1 MKIKFGILFLI
12 FATVTLNAQDVD
24 ILEPPMPKV
33 DNNFKDYKSQ
43 LSHINIPITI
53 SIKDVET
60 MINKQYDG
68 VIYEDMDFDNNKND
82 DLKVKVTK
90 RSKIIAGTMDNQV
103 KVIIPLHI
111 WASKQVRQ
119 SVFGKEFKQAA
130 DTEFEVTI
138 VYYID
143 MEIKSNWELESV
155 TTGNFKWDKKPVVSV
170 GGLIDIP
177 LESQI
182 EAPLREQVDAIAK
195 DIDKAIKDALD
206 LKAIG
211 TEAWSMAQEPM
222 LMDSMTNAWLYI
234 NPKTV
239 YATPLVLKS
248 GRATFDLG
256 ISTYVSNT
264 FGEAK
269 KEVTTSALPPLK
281 IVKSV
286 PDNFSVVLSAI
297 AGYDEIKTILN
308 TQFTNQTYTYEDQTI
323 TITEMDFVGS
333 ADKVII
339 KVGVDGQIK
348 KGILKKRVRGALFL
362 EGIPYYDSTDM
373 AIKIRDLEYTLD
385 TKDVLLKAAKW
396 LSDKKIKDLMADN
409 LVFPIGDQIEE
420 AKKMIEKE
428 LKSVAVNEYATVSGS
443 LNSLR
448 PEGIYLTEKAIHVV
462 ILADG
467 KVRMRVGGF

>member
-1 MKIKFGILFLI
+1 MKIKIGILFLVFSTI
-12 FATVTLNAQDVD
+12 MANGQDVD
-24 ILEPPMPKV
+24 SLEVKMPTIN
-33 DNNFKDYKSQ
+33 DNFMDYKAQ

-60 MINKQYDG
+60 MINKEYNG

-82 DLKVKVTK
+82 DLKIKVTK
-90 RSKIIAGTMDNQV
+90 RSKIIAGTMDEQV

-119 SVFGKEFKQAA
+119 TVLGKEFKQAA

-143 MEIKSNWELESV
+143 LKIKSNWELEST
-155 TTGNFKWDKKPVVSV
+155 TTGKFKWDKKPYVSV
-170 GGLIDIP
+170 AGVSIP

-182 EAPLREQVDAIAK
+182 EAPLKEQVDAIAK
-195 DIDKAIKDALD
+195 DIDKAIKDAID

-211 TEAWSMAQEPM
+211 NEAWSMAQEPM
-222 LMDSMTNAWLYI
+222 LMDATTNAWLYI
-234 NPKTV
+234 NPTAV
-239 YATPLVLKS
+239 FVTPLKLKS
-248 GRATFDLG
+248 SQATFDLG
-256 ISTYVSNT
+256 ISTYVTNT
-264 FGEAK
+264 IGTDK
-269 KEVTTSALPPLK
+269 KEVKQSKLPNLK
-281 IVKSV
+281 IVTAI
-286 PDNFSVVLSAI
+286 PNNFEVALSAI

-308 TQFTNQTYTYEDQTI
+308 TQFANQTYTYEDQTI
-323 TITEMDFVGS
+323 TITEMDFIGS

-339 KVGVDGQIK
+339 KVGIDGQVK
-348 KGILKKRVRGALFL
+348 KGILKKGVRGALFL

-373 AIKIRDLEYTLD
+373 SIKIRDLEYTLD
-385 TKDVLLKAAKW
+385 TKDVLLKTAKW
-396 LSDKKIKDLMADN
+396 LSDKKIKALMAEN
-409 LVFPIGDQIEE
+409 LVFPVGDQIAE

-443 LNSLR
+443 LRDLR

-467 KVRMRVGGF
+467 KVSMKVGGF

>member
-1 MKIKFGILFLI
+1 MKIKFGILFLV
-12 FATVTLNAQDVD
+12 FATITLNAQDVD
-24 ILEPPMPKV
+24 ILEPSMPKV

-82 DLKVKVTK
+82 DLKIKVTK

-119 SVFGKEFKQAA
+119 SMLGKEFKQAG

-143 MEIKSNWELESV
+143 MEIKSDWELKSETKGS
-155 TTGNFKWDKKPVVSV
+155 FKWDKKPVISV
-170 GGLIDIP
+170 AGIGIP

-182 EAPLREQVDAIAK
+182 EAPLKEQVDAIAK
-195 DIDKAIKDALD
+195 DIDKAIKDAID

-211 TEAWSMAQEPM
+211 NEAWTMAQEPM
-222 LMDSMTNAWLYI
+222 LMDETTNAWLYI
-234 NPKTV
+234 NPKTI

-264 FGEAK
+264 FGQDK
-269 KEVTTSALPPLK
+269 KEVTASKLPNLK
-281 IVKSV
+281 IVSSIPNKFEV
-286 PDNFSVVLSAI
+286 ALSAI
-297 AGYDEIKTILN
+297 VGYDEIKTILN
-308 TQFTNQTYTYEDQTI
+308 TQFVNQTYTYEDQTV
-323 TITEMDFVGS
+323 TITEMDFIGS

-339 KVGVDGQIK
+339 KVGVDGQVK
-348 KGILKKRVRGALFL
+348 KGILKKGIRGVLFL
-362 EGIPYYDSTDM
+362 EGVPYYDSTDM
-373 AIKIRDLEYTLD
+373 AIKIRDLEYSLD
-385 TKDVLLKAAKW
+385 TRDVLLKTAKW
-396 LSDKKIKDLMADN
+396 FSDRKIKALMAES
-409 LVFPIGDQIEE
+409 LVFPVANQIED

-428 LKSVAVNEYATVSGS
+428 LESVAVNEYATVSGS
-443 LNSLR
+443 LNSLH

-467 KVRMRVGGF
+467 KVRMKVGGF